1 MASKSAER
9 FKQTAR
15 SNMTDDRESNE
26 RQQSSLQRN
35 VSQSAESLALQ
46 EKLFRQKMHISIMK
60 QKKAVKALKRR

>member
-1 MASKSAER
+1 
-9 FKQTAR
+9 
-15 SNMTDDRESNE
+15 MTDDRESNE